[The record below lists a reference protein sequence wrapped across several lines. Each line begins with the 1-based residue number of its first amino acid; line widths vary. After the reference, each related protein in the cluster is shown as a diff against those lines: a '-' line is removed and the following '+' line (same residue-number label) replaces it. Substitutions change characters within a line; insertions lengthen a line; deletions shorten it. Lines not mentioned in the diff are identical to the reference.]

1 MAKRVAL
8 SRADVLRVAA
18 AAGLDPRT
26 VARILAGG
34 ATRSAAV
41 RAALAAAVRSEG
53 FNGEADRVDKGA
65 A

>member
-1 MAKRVAL
+1 MAKQAPKL
-8 SRADVLRVAA
+8 TRADVLRVAA

-26 VARILAGG
+26 VARLLAGG

-41 RAALAAAVRSEG
+41 RIALANALRSEG
-53 FNGEADRVDKGA
+53 FNGEADRVGA